1 MGLDMYL
8 MANKAIDAEA
18 VFGSAG
24 VPAEEDLR
32 YLPMWSHTS
41 VASRER
47 AEGILTQVGMMELL
61 TPDSPWAEINETG
74 TEISV
79 CCLYWRKDNAIH
91 RWFVE
96 KCQQGVDDCGTYPV
110 HPEQLAALR
119 STCLKAA
126 QCYDAGDMELVYEIL
141 PPQSGFFFGGTELDE
156 WYRESLARTAEE
168 IESVIAKAI
177 QAKGVTFSYH
187 SSW

>member
-24 VPAEEDLR
+24 VPEEDLR
-32 YLPMWSHTS
+32 YLPMWDHTS
-41 VASRER
+41 TASRER

-96 KCQQGVDDCGTYPV
+96 NCQQGVDDCGVYPV

-119 STCLKAA
+119 SACIAA
-126 QCYDAGDMELVYEIL
+126 AKCYDAGDMDLVREIL
-141 PPQSGFFFGGTELDE
+141 PPQRGFFFGGVDLDD
-156 WYRESLARTAEE
+156 WYRESLGRTAGE
-168 IESVIAKAI
+168 IESVLNTAI
-177 QAKGVTFSYH
+177 QTKGIKFFYQ